1 MEVTKEVI
9 AVPTNTFTRMLRTVS
24 SVSYGQFSF
33 SIKTLNQPSPT
44 MNVMIVRKAEMK
56 KT

>member
-9 AVPTNTFTRMLRTVS
+9 AVPVNTFTRMLRTIS
-24 SVSYGQFSF
+24 SVSYDQFSC
-33 SIKTLNQPSPT
+33 SIKTLNQPCPSMNT
-44 MNVMIVRKAEMK
+44 MMVRKAEMK